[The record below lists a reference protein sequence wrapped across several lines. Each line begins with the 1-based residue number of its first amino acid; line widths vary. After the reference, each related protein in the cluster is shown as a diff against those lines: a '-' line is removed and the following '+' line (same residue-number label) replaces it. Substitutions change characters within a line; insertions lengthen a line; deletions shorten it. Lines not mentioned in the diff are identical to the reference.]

1 VSKFKSNLEAQKMPP
16 DPPEVDAGRA
26 PDAAKSGGKVR
37 LLSLD
42 DVDGRTVAYRRCVD
56 LIACVERDLGGHNRL
71 SEAQRQ
77 LVRHAA
83 LTATMLEDL
92 GSRWLAGQPIDPT
105 TFSTLVNAARRGFEA
120 IGLQRVSREIVPTV
134 DRYVASLVGEG
145 KAAPP

>member
-1 VSKFKSNLEAQKMPP
+1 MLPGAADKNAGNAPEAP
-16 DPPEVDAGRA
+16 
-26 PDAAKSGGKVR
+26 KSGAKVR
-37 LLSLD
+37 LLSLE

-56 LIACVERDLGGHNRL
+56 LISHIERDLGGARQL
-71 SEAQRQ
+71 STAQQQ

-120 IGLQRVSREIVPTV
+120 VGLQHVPREVVPTV

-145 KAAPP
+145 KAGPP